1 MSDVEREAPWI
12 GVDLDGTLAV
22 YTGWKDAWH
31 VGAPIPRMVAR
42 VKQWLTEGKRVKIMT
57 ARASIT
63 DGEIYA
69 ENILAIN
76 AWCREHIGVELEIT
90 CVKDLAMVQLWDD
103 RAVSVIKNTGVALV
117 LDG

>member
-1 MSDVEREAPWI
+1 M
-12 GVDLDGTLAV
+12 
-22 YTGWKDAWH
+22 
-31 VGAPIPRMVAR
+31 
-42 VKQWLTEGKRVKIMT
+42 KQWLNEGKRVKIMT

-76 AWCREHIGVELEIT
+76 GAANTSAWSSRY
-90 CVKDLAMVQLWDD
+90 AMTQLWDD
-103 RAVSVIKNTGVALV
+103 RAVSVIKNTGIALV